1 MNKPNRSRRNSAII
15 LIMVVLV
22 AGLYLLAHHTSFD
35 SILSK
40 INRQHEEPSER
51 DFQDASFEGNGKW
64 YGLCKK
70 NSIQSIADFRKI
82 VSSDRILQAHYADF
96 RWENATMGR
105 LEKATWAYVHYRKSD
120 TIFRKKTPI
129 VLASGDEYITD
140 GNVRVRT
147 TCCNSYT
154 AGPPIADLDADPAAG
169 AQPLPE
175 ADPSA
180 ANPPLNN
187 NIPLASSEP
196 IQDPSAAMVGGPV
209 ALDPNAYGGVPPT
222 IMALGPALISSG
234 GNDPG
239 GGTPPTD
246 PIDPNDPPDPGG
258 NPVPIPEPSTIFL
271 LGIGVVYFL
280 ILFFIYKKASL
291 RKG

>member
-1 MNKPNRSRRNSAII
+1 MNKPNRRRRNSAII

-22 AGLYLLAHHTSFD
+22 AGLYLLASHTSFD

-40 INRQHEEPSER
+40 INGQHNEPSEQ

-64 YGLCKK
+64 YGLCNK
-70 NSIQSIADFRKI
+70 NAIHSISDFRKI
-82 VSSDRILQAHYADF
+82 VSSDPILKVHYADF
-96 RWENATMGR
+96 KWENATMGR
-105 LEKATWAYVHYRKSD
+105 LDKATWAYVHYRKSD

-140 GNVRVRT
+140 GNVKVRT

-154 AGPPIADLDADPAAG
+154 AGPAVADLDADPAAG
-169 AQPLPE
+169 ASPLLE
-175 ADPSA
+175 DDPSA
-180 ANPPLNN
+180 GTPPLNN

-196 IQDPSAAMVGGPV
+196 IQDPTPAMMEGPV
-209 ALDPNAYGGVPPT
+209 ALDPNAYGGVPPA
-222 IMALGPALISSG
+222 IVALGPALISSG
-234 GNDPG
+234 GSDPG
-239 GGTPPTD
+239 GGTPSTD

>member
-15 LIMVVLV
+15 LITVVLV
-22 AGLYLLAHHTSFD
+22 AGLYLLASHTSFD

-40 INRQHEEPSER
+40 INGQYKEPSEK

-64 YGLCKK
+64 YGLCNK
-70 NSIQSIADFRKI
+70 NSIHSIADFRKI
-82 VSSDRILQAHYADF
+82 VSSDPILQVHYADF
-96 RWENATMGR
+96 KWENATMGR
-105 LEKATWAYVHYRKSD
+105 LDKATWAYVHYRKSD

-140 GNVRVRT
+140 GNVKVRT

-154 AGPPIADLDADPAAG
+154 AGSPVADLDADPAAG
-169 AQPLPE
+169 APPLPE
-175 ADPSA
+175 GDPSA
-180 ANPPLNN
+180 GAPPLNN
-187 NIPLASSEP
+187 NIPSASSEP
-196 IQDPSAAMVGGPV
+196 VQDPSPAMVGGPV
-209 ALDPNAYGGVPPT
+209 ALDPNAYGGVPLA

-239 GGTPPTD
+239 GGTPSTD

-271 LGIGVVYFL
+271 LGIGVIYFL

>member
-1 MNKPNRSRRNSAII
+1 MNKPNSRRQNSAII

-22 AGLYLLAHHTSFD
+22 AGLYLLARHTSFD
-35 SILSK
+35 SIIPK
-40 INRQHEEPSER
+40 INGQHKGLSDQ

-64 YGLCKK
+64 YGLCNK
-70 NSIQSIADFRKI
+70 NSIHSVADFRKT
-82 VSSDRILQAHYADF
+82 VSSDRVLQAHYADF
-96 RWENATMGR
+96 RWENAKMGR
-105 LEKATWAYVHYRKSD
+105 LEKATWAYVYYRKND

-147 TCCNSYT
+147 TCCNSYN
-154 AGPPIADLDADPAAG
+154 AGPSVADLDADPAAG
-169 AQPLPE
+169 A
-175 ADPSA
+175 
-180 ANPPLNN
+180 PPLNDK
-187 NIPLASSEP
+187 IPLASSEP
-196 IQDPSAAMVGGPV
+196 IQDPFPAMMGGPV
-209 ALDPNAYGGVPPT
+209 ALDPNVYGGVPLA

-234 GNDPG
+234 GNDSG
-239 GGTPPTD
+239 GGTPSTD
-246 PIDPNDPPDPGG
+246 PIDPNDPPGPGG